1 MALRITSA
9 RGKSWP
15 EATTTS
21 RRAALLALAGL
32 CALPLLPFGDAAAVE
47 RAITD
52 PEAVGEINRIEEYLN
67 GIRTMQS
74 RFIQINPDGSAW
86 NGDLYVRRPGRFRF
100 AYDPPIPHLLI
111 ANGSWFF
118 HVDRALQETNV
129 IPLAKTPAQF
139 LVRENISL
147 QEDFRI
153 TKFEHAQGIIKV
165 GLVTKDNP
173 EVGEVTLTFTDR
185 PLELRKWMIRD
196 MQENVT
202 QITLQ
207 NTRYGVNLNPDLFKY
222 VEQPTKQKAE

>member
-1 MALRITSA
+1 MGPQITSA
-9 RGKSWP
+9 KGKSWR
-15 EATTTS
+15 EAIIS
-21 RRAALLALAGL
+21 RRAALAALAAIGAVSL
-32 CALPLLPFGDAAAVE
+32 LLPDGAALAAE
-47 RAITD
+47 RPVTD

-111 ANGSWFF
+111 ANGNWFF

-139 LVRENISL
+139 LVREHVSL
-147 QEDFRI
+147 RDDFTI
-153 TKFEHAQGIIKV
+153 TKFNEAQGIINI

-173 EVGEVTLTFTDR
+173 EVGEVTLTFSDK
-185 PLELRKWMIRD
+185 PLELRKWMVRD

-222 VEQPTKQKAE
+222 VEQPSKQKAE

>member
-1 MALRITSA
+1 MAPRITSA
-9 RGKSWP
+9 SAKYWP
-15 EATTTS
+15 GAIFS
-21 RRAALLALAGL
+21 RRIALAALIACAVPILPPPAG
-32 CALPLLPFGDAAAVE
+32 AAAAAE
-47 RAITD
+47 RSLTD
-52 PEAVGEINRIEEYLN
+52 PEVVGEINRIEEYLN

-111 ANGSWFF
+111 ANGAWLF

-139 LVRENISL
+139 LVRENVSL
-147 QEDFRI
+147 TKDFKI
-153 TKFEHAQGIIKV
+153 TKFEQSQGYIQI
-165 GLVTKDNP
+165 GLVTRENP
-173 EVGEVTLTFTDR
+173 EIGEVTLTFTDK
-185 PLELRKWMIRD
+185 PLELRKWMVRD

-222 VEQPTKQKAE
+222 VEQPSKQKPE